1 MGCSRYTVSVSLK
14 KANVSEI
21 ELKNLDTFTRNSGKL
36 AALQFEKEIPWEIT
50 RVFFITSELPESR
63 GDHAHIR
70 CNQAF
75 VCTMGNVKIL
85 CRDGTN
91 KKSFELTTL
100 DRVLLVPA
108 GIWVDLIM
116 SERASV
122 AVLTD
127 LPYDE
132 SDYIRTWV
140 DYEKLQGLQ

>member
-1 MGCSRYTVSVSLK
+1 
-14 KANVSEI
+14 
-21 ELKNLDTFTRNSGKL
+21 
-36 AALQFEKEIPWEIT
+36 
-50 RVFFITSELPESR
+50 
-63 GDHAHIR
+63 
-70 CNQAF
+70 
-75 VCTMGNVKIL
+75 MGNVKIL